1 MSENIIE
8 ISHVSFQ
15 YKGSSEGLLHDV
27 SLSFQKGETV
37 LLCGAS
43 GCGKT
48 TLIRLINGLIPHYYS
63 GEISGDVVVSGRN
76 IRDTQLYELAGIV
89 GTVFQNPRS
98 QFFSVDTDGEIVFGP
113 ENVGLAPKDILG
125 RKELVVSQM
134 QIEKLLDRSLFE
146 LSGGEKQKIACA
158 SVSALLPEII
168 LLDEPSS
175 NLDWQAIK
183 DLAESIRK
191 WKEQGKTIIISEHRL
206 WYLKDLIDR
215 VLYLSEGNIVHEWS
229 GEEFRELSE
238 ADVAELKLRPVTI
251 EEKYIGAFTDEKG
264 RISASKTDFSH
275 DALGVPET
283 VDPGHVILKDFYFSY
298 DRKFSLRKTRK
309 TAAELENACEE
320 CDDPDCRKGK
330 SGPLQLCIPKL
341 SLSQGKVIGVIGS
354 NGTGKST
361 FLRCVCGLEKRCPGE
376 ITIDGRTYKGKE
388 RLKLTYMVMQDVNH
402 QLFTDSVKAEIF
414 LSMEKEDEKRCDEI
428 LGRLGLLEFKEK
440 HPMAL
445 SGGQKQRVAIASAI
459 AAGAKIL
466 LFDEP
471 TSGLDY
477 AHMKQ
482 VADMLKNLAKTGSTV
497 LVSTHD
503 PELLALC
510 CDEVIHIKHGRVAG

>member
-15 YKGSSEGLLHDV
+15 YKGSKEGLLYDV
-27 SLSFQKGETV
+27 SLSFRKGETV

-63 GEISGDVVVSGRN
+63 GDISGDVTVAGKN

-98 QFFSVDTDGEIVFGP
+98 QFFSVDTDGEVVFGP
-113 ENVGLAPKDILG
+113 ENIGLSPTDILE
-125 RKELVVSQM
+125 RKDLVISEM
-134 QIEKLLDRSLFE
+134 QIEKLMGRSLFE

-183 DLAESIRK
+183 DLSESIRK

-215 VLYLSEGNIVHEWS
+215 VLYLSDGNIEHEWN
-229 GEEFRELSE
+229 GEDFRNLSE
-238 ADVAELKLRPVTI
+238 EDVAELKLRPVTI

-264 RISASKTDFSH
+264 QISAAQADTSKEAADKRN
-275 DALGVPET
+275 
-283 VDPGHVILKDFYFSY
+283 PGQVVLSDFYFSY
-298 DRKFSLRKTRK
+298 DRKYSQRKTMK
-309 TAAELENACEE
+309 VADEIENACED

-330 SGPLQLCIPKL
+330 NGSLQLRIPKL
-341 SLSQGKVIGVIGS
+341 TLAAGRVIGVIGR

-361 FLRCVCGLEKRCPGE
+361 FLRCVCGLEKRCPGK
-376 ITIDGRTYKGKE
+376 ITIDGKTYSGKD

-402 QLFTDSVKAEIF
+402 QLFTDSVKAEVM

-428 LGRLGLLEFKEK
+428 LDRLGLLPFKEK

-482 VADMLKNLAKTGSTV
+482 VGDMLQNLAKTGSTI

-510 CDEVIHIKHGRVAG
+510 CDEVIHIKNGRVTG